1 MFAVPGWSV
10 SADKLKAET
19 LNKTAANKQQEPGVK
34 GHSTKGTGANATALF
49 AEPAAKKRKREK
61 ATKEAAKGPEIT
73 GKNLAEMWERVIEKR
88 DPTQRTEGGAPP
100 TKKSRRNKKGDKTEG
115 GAAEAAPSEPK
126 EPATAPIPTPTKSK
140 DTPVKESAV
149 KPAKKA
155 EAKAPVVEAPTVNE
169 TPAQS
174 THIAKK
180 EKKEKKAKAVEAEVE
195 KAVEHTPKSEKKET
209 PAATSEKKEGKKE
222 SRKEKKDKKKSQD
235 TPMEDTPAAVAKP
248 KEQTPSKK
256 LKADKPKFD
265 KPAASPAAAS
275 PASTAVATVGAVSL
289 PPAGPK
295 LTPLQASMR
304 AKLVSARFRHL
315 NETLYTNPSAEALR
329 LFGESPDMFHAY
341 HEGFR
346 QQVSVWPEN
355 PVDGYVA
362 EVRRRAGKG
371 ASAGKSGGGRGGRG
385 GRGGGRGGRGGFG
398 GHFNRDPTDTLP
410 RTRGH
415 CRLADIGCGDARL
428 AASLAPDAESL
439 RIEVLS
445 FDLHADP
452 NNPFITAA
460 ADASDLPL
468 GPGSV
473 DVTVF
478 CLALMGTNWL
488 TFVEEAYR
496 VLRWKGE
503 LWVAEIK
510 SRFAG
515 GAEMRARLK
524 QKQQAN
530 QKGPVSHSVGFR
542 RKNGIKGGKKAG
554 KGEDEDDADVVAA
567 AIAETDGAGEEGG
580 STGATDVS
588 AFVQALRRRGFVLD
602 ESAAG
607 EDDDQPKSKN
617 SGKPA
622 AVDLSNK
629 MFVKMRFIKAAPPM
643 VGKEEVMES
652 LNGGRGGEG
661 AKKPSVFDED
671 KPDRNA
677 DPMADPALEAK
688 ILKPCVYKLR

>member
-10 SADKLKAET
+10 PSDKLKTET
-19 LNKTAANKQQEPGVK
+19 LNKPPPQEKGVK

-61 ATKEAAKGPEIT
+61 AAKRESSGPQIT
-73 GKNLAEMWERVIEKR
+73 SKNLAEMWERVIEKR
-88 DPTQRTEGGAPP
+88 DPSQRTEGGAPP
-100 TKKSRRNKKGDKTEG
+100 SKKSRRSKKDKSEVG
-115 GAAEAAPSEPK
+115 GET
-126 EPATAPIPTPTKSK
+126 EPATKPNKPAAAQQASKPIPIPTKSPTSK
-140 DTPVKESAV
+140 ETADRDKA

-155 EAKAPVVEAPTVNE
+155 GANARIDNVPVASEKSD
-169 TPAQS
+169 QS
-174 THIAKK
+174 TQSGKVKDKK
-180 EKKEKKAKAVEAEVE
+180 EKKVKAAEADTF
-195 KAVEHTPKSEKKET
+195 EHTPKTEKLEH
-209 PAATSEKKEGKKE
+209 EDKKD
-222 SRKEKKDKKKSQD
+222 KKDKKKREDVQ
-235 TPMEDTPAAVAKP
+235 MEDVQTTP

-256 LKADKPKFD
+256 QKADKLKQD
-265 KPAASPAAAS
+265 KPIASAAAAAVAAASPAAA
-275 PASTAVATVGAVSL
+275 TAGVLSL

-315 NETLYTNPSAEALR
+315 NETLYTTPSAEALR

-371 ASAGKSGGGRGGRG
+371 ASGGKSGGGGRG
-385 GRGGGRGGRGGFG
+385 RGGRGGRGGFG
-398 GHFNRDPTDTLP
+398 GHHHRDPTDTLP
-410 RTRGH
+410 RTHGQ

-428 AASLAPDAESL
+428 AASLAPDAAAL

-488 TFVEEAYR
+488 SFVEEAYR

-554 KGEDEDDADVVAA
+554 QDEDDPDVVAA
-567 AIAETDGAGEEGG
+567 AISEVDGADEGG
-580 STGATDVS
+580 SAGATDVS

-602 ESAAG
+602 ESAAAG
-607 EDDDQPKSKN
+607 EDGQPKATG
-617 SGKPA
+617 GKPP

-643 VGKEEVMES
+643 VGKEEVMQS
-652 LNGGRGGEG
+652 LNGGRGSDGG
-661 AKKPSVFDED
+661 AKKPSVFDDD
-671 KPDRNA
+671 KNDRNA